1 MAVSVPFRLGDAG
14 ERLEYGWSRL
24 YREHLMRKLRQ
35 SYRRKF
41 ERLPSPLDVDVERLR
56 NFWEFDDRITAP
68 LHGFAGAD
76 DYYARS
82 SCGRFIP
89 GIDVPTLVIHA
100 RDDPFVPA
108 DAIPEAALGDNP
120 SIMPVITDHGG
131 HVGFVSGAI
140 PFSPHFWA
148 EDLIADWLADRLG

>member
-1 MAVSVPFRLGDAG
+1 FSRIYVRRL
-14 ERLEYGWSRL
+14 
-24 YREHLMRKLRQ
+24 LR
-35 SYRRKF
+35 SLKGKCRARRDD
-41 ERLPSPLDVDVERLR
+41 LGPLIDLDRTLGAAT
-56 NFWEFDDRITAP
+56 FWEFDDAATAP
-68 LHGFAGAD
+68 LHGFDGAD

-108 DAIPEAALGDNP
+108 DAIPEAALHGNP
-120 SIMPVITDHGG
+120 SITPVVTNRGG

-148 EDLIADWLADRLG
+148 ENLIAGWLADRLG